1 MVFAE
6 LFATRC
12 VFFVSIKSWRM
23 KITGKNLLPDLH
35 IDPIR
40 RDLIVV
46 IATGLLIALGVTTL
60 VVLIAGQL

>member
-1 MVFAE
+1 
-6 LFATRC
+6 
-12 VFFVSIKSWRM
+12 M